1 MITLLNYEKAQGGDY
16 VCHFSVGSTDMTYA
30 EAEKEFKKI
39 SDSAFVVS
47 PETMSISFALGVP
60 GYGSTITMHYNTGV
74 TVFYKAAGEYT
85 SDVIRGDEILDDPG
99 AVDVSWKTIFEG
111 SFESGDGG
119 PIILPKTHDGKEY
132 YAMTGCFP
140 STIVGPLEITENGHY
155 GWPVDKGANEW
166 TDEEWGQGPLWG
178 VDVNVPEKRLKELDL
193 TITQNGESTLEPQE
207 GYDGF
212 SKINLDVNVP
222 TQSATI
228 LDDPV
233 EVDVDWKTI
242 FANNGI
248 ITAKTYDGT
257 KYDAMTGCFVPE
269 IAPGLEITENGHYGW
284 PVDKD
289 PSEWTDEEWG
299 QCPLWG
305 VDVNVPNG
313 LVETTIVCTLNGEE
327 YTADFGQI
335 KEALRDKNSNVISFK
350 LSNFDDLVTLGS
362 ATYYGGDMD
371 YFKVNRVSS
380 GDSGLES
387 VFYNVKF
394 TGDSNEM
401 GHSEFMALLKAKIP
415 YSFIEHGC

>member
-16 VCHFSVGSTDMTYA
+16 VCHFSVGSTEMTYA

-47 PETMSISFALGVP
+47 PATMSIPFALGVP

-85 SDVIRGDEILDDPG
+85 SDVIRGDEILDDPE
-99 AVDVSWKTIFEG
+99 A
-111 SFESGDGG
+111 
-119 PIILPKTHDGKEY
+119 
-132 YAMTGCFP
+132 
-140 STIVGPLEITENGHY
+140 
-155 GWPVDKGANEW
+155 
-166 TDEEWGQGPLWG
+166 
-178 VDVNVPEKRLKELDL
+178 
-193 TITQNGESTLEPQE
+193 
-207 GYDGF
+207 
-212 SKINLDVNVP
+212 
-222 TQSATI
+222 
-228 LDDPV
+228 
-233 EVDVDWKTI
+233 VDVDWKTI
-242 FANNGI
+242 FESSDDGI
-248 ITAKTYDGT
+248 PKIFPKTHDGK
-257 KYDAMTGCFVPE
+257 KYYAMTGCIAPE
-269 IAPGLEITENGHYGW
+269 IVPGLEITENGHYGW

-289 PSEWTDEEWG
+289 PNEWTDEEWG
-299 QCPLWG
+299 QGPITD
-305 VDVNVPNG
+305 VYVNVPPQSAKLEELNHIITQNGTETIGPNEGYDGFSKINLVVNVPHG

-335 KEALRDKNSNVISFK
+335 KEALRDKNSNAISFK

-394 TGDSNEM
+394 TGDRNEM

>member
-1 MITLLNYEKAQGGDY
+1 MITLLNYEKAQSGDY
-16 VCHFSVGSTDMTYA
+16 VCHFSVGSTEMTYA

-47 PETMSISFALGVP
+47 PETMSISFSLGVP

-85 SDVIRGDEILDDPG
+85 SDVIRGDEILDDPE
-99 AVDVSWKTIFEG
+99 AVDVNWKTIFE
-111 SFESGDGG
+111 SSDDGI
-119 PIILPKTHDGKEY
+119 PKIFPKTYDGKEY
-132 YAMTGCFP
+132 YAMTGCF
-140 STIVGPLEITENGHY
+140 
-155 GWPVDKGANEW
+155 A
-166 TDEEWGQGPLWG
+166 
-178 VDVNVPEKRLKELDL
+178 
-193 TITQNGESTLEPQE
+193 
-207 GYDGF
+207 
-212 SKINLDVNVP
+212 
-222 TQSATI
+222 
-228 LDDPV
+228 
-233 EVDVDWKTI
+233 
-242 FANNGI
+242 
-248 ITAKTYDGT
+248 
-257 KYDAMTGCFVPE
+257 PE
-269 IAPGLEITENGHYGW
+269 IIGLPLEITENGHYGW

-299 QCPLWG
+299 QGPIT
-305 VDVNVPNG
+305 DVYVNVPTHSAKLEELNHIITQNGTETIGPNEGYDGFSKINLVANVPNG

-335 KEALRDKNSNVISFK
+335 KEALRDKNSNAISFK

-394 TGDSNEM
+394 TGDRNEM
-401 GHSEFMALLKAKIP
+401 MHSEFMALLKAKIP

>member
-1 MITLLNYEKAQGGDY
+1 MITLLNYEKAQSGDY

-47 PETMSISFALGVP
+47 PETMSISFSLGVP

-74 TVFYKAAGEYT
+74 TVFYKAGEYT
-85 SDVIRGDEILDDPG
+85 SDVIRGDEILDDPE
-99 AVDVSWKTIFEG
+99 AVDVDWKTIFKS
-111 SFESGDGG
+111 SFESGKSELT
-119 PIILPKTHDGKEY
+119 IFPKTHDGKEY
-132 YAMTGCFP
+132 YAMTGCLAP
-140 STIVGPLEITENGHY
+140 EIGYPLEITENGYY
-155 GWPVDKGANEW
+155 GWPFDKDPSEW
-166 TDEEWGQGPLWG
+166 TDEEWGQGPMT
-178 VDVNVPEKRLKELDL
+178 DVYVNVPTHSAKLEELNHIITQNGTETIGPNEGYDGFSKINITTSVPEKRLKELDL

-212 SKINLDVNVP
+212 SKINLV
-222 TQSATI
+222 A
-228 LDDPV
+228 
-233 EVDVDWKTI
+233 
-242 FANNGI
+242 
-248 ITAKTYDGT
+248 
-257 KYDAMTGCFVPE
+257 
-269 IAPGLEITENGHYGW
+269 
-284 PVDKD
+284 
-289 PSEWTDEEWG
+289 
-299 QCPLWG
+299 
-305 VDVNVPNG
+305 NVPNG
-313 LVETTIVCTLNGEE
+313 LVETIIVCTLNGEE

-335 KEALRDKNSNVISFK
+335 KEALRDKNSNAISFK

-394 TGDSNEM
+394 TGDRNEM

>member
-16 VCHFSVGSTDMTYA
+16 VCHFSVGSTEMTYA

-47 PETMSISFALGVP
+47 PATMSIPFALGVP

-85 SDVIRGDEILDDPG
+85 SDVIRGDEILDDPE
-99 AVDVSWKTIFEG
+99 A
-111 SFESGDGG
+111 
-119 PIILPKTHDGKEY
+119 
-132 YAMTGCFP
+132 
-140 STIVGPLEITENGHY
+140 
-155 GWPVDKGANEW
+155 
-166 TDEEWGQGPLWG
+166 
-178 VDVNVPEKRLKELDL
+178 
-193 TITQNGESTLEPQE
+193 
-207 GYDGF
+207 
-212 SKINLDVNVP
+212 
-222 TQSATI
+222 
-228 LDDPV
+228 
-233 EVDVDWKTI
+233 VDVDWKTI
-242 FANNGI
+242 FESSDDGI
-248 ITAKTYDGT
+248 PKIFPKTHDGK
-257 KYDAMTGCFVPE
+257 KYYAMTGCIAPE
-269 IAPGLEITENGHYGW
+269 IVPGLEITENGHYGW

-289 PSEWTDEEWG
+289 PNEWTDEEWG
-299 QCPLWG
+299 QGPITD
-305 VDVNVPNG
+305 VVVNVPNG

-335 KEALRDKNSNVISFK
+335 KEALRDKNSNAISFK

-394 TGDSNEM
+394 TGDRNEM